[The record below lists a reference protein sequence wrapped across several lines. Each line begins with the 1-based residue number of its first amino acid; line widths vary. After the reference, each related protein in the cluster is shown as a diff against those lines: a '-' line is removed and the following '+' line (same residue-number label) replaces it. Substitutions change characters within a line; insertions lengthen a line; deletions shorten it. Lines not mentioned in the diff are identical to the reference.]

1 MYVRAVFVPREWEKP
16 GMEMHGN
23 LYSRGRQ
30 LPTPLADSDLKLT
43 FEGPRVRVVVPGAD
57 NSHKFLTR
65 NVDVALSS

>member
-1 MYVRAVFVPREWEKP
+1 MPREWEKP
-16 GMEMHGN
+16 GMEMHG
-23 LYSRGRQ
+23 LGKYSRGRQ
-30 LPTPLADSDLKLT
+30 LPTPLADLKLT